1 MSSRDPSSSTDG
13 PSVHSAQNASR
24 AHAGIALDFTQLEAT
39 SADELAAGHGGP
51 IPWKTGE
58 VGVVAPLDRALTVV
72 LTDPVRVPTIRS
84 VAGDQRARNGGSEVG
99 AAPTIRAAQAKK
111 AGSCGA
117 ACGCKTVAPN
127 RVDEGEPKSPSG
139 SCGSSCGCKTVAPKQ
154 TKDAASLGPTL
165 TTGAVNAAAA
175 GHAPLTELGPN
186 GTSGAG
192 GRGGAGGG
200 GGGKP
205 SPFAKLT
212 AKLKAKL
219 DPKRP
224 GSGIPARKIIRGLV
238 WGRRASQTGFFAL
251 FMYFLFQTGFRGN
264 FAAQADQAVRL
275 PLPVEAF
282 LLADPF
288 VAAMTV
294 LSTHTVYRGL
304 LWSIGLLGLT
314 MIFGRVFCGWI
325 CPFGTLHHFF
335 AWILPSPKG
344 RGASR
349 VEANKT
355 HGYQRA
361 KYYLMYAF
369 LLASVA
375 GSAIGGLLD
384 PICVAVRAIG
394 LGVIPAVQY
403 LSGRGLGAMQN
414 VPARP
419 IQAAADHTQ
428 DYLALTVWQSKQF
441 YFHQTWLIVFLLVA
455 ILFMNRFV
463 PRFWC
468 RVLCPLG
475 AFLGVFSRFALF
487 GMEKDHAKCTDCNL
501 CLVNCQGA
509 DSPQGGV
516 KHRQDECH
524 MCMNCEAA
532 CPEDVI
538 KFRFLPNRKGTI
550 TTPDTDR
557 RTLLATV
564 AAGAAAIPAMRIAD
578 TLDVNY
584 HPKVIRP
591 PGAVEERAFLERC
604 IRCAECMKVCP
615 NNALHPA
622 MFEAGVEGLWTPILI
637 ARIGYCEH
645 SCVLCGQVCP
655 TGAIQKITEKE
666 KLGLGTPPVKIG
678 TAFYDHGRC
687 LPWSMQTPCIVC
699 EEFCPTSPKAI
710 WVEEVV
716 APMREKTAG
725 PNGEQPAMKEV
736 KLQRP
741 HVDPSLCIGCGACE
755 KVCPV
760 QDQPAVYIT
769 SVGETR
775 SKTNVILLETTNYN
789 QKS

>member
-1 MSSRDPSSSTDG
+1 MNHASLSPEDNGVRLDPSLLDAG
-13 PSVHSAQNASR
+13 SAR
-24 AHAGIALDFTQLEAT
+24 DHAHVD
-39 SADELAAGHGGP
+39 P
-51 IPWKTGE
+51 IPWKMSG
-58 VGVVAPLDRALTVV
+58 VGVVPALDAPV
-72 LTDPVRVPTIRS
+72 LTTPEAPSLPAVPVSVPP
-84 VAGDQRARNGGSEVG
+84 AAAAK
-99 AAPTIRAAQAKK
+99 AAPKAPPAKKKVDPKLPGSGFPARKVIRVLVWVRRAAQ
-111 AGSCGA
+111 
-117 ACGCKTVAPN
+117 
-127 RVDEGEPKSPSG
+127 
-139 SCGSSCGCKTVAPKQ
+139 
-154 TKDAASLGPTL
+154 
-165 TTGAVNAAAA
+165 
-175 GHAPLTELGPN
+175 
-186 GTSGAG
+186 
-192 GRGGAGGG
+192 
-200 GGGKP
+200 
-205 SPFAKLT
+205 
-212 AKLKAKL
+212 
-219 DPKRP
+219 
-224 GSGIPARKIIRGLV
+224 I
-238 WGRRASQTGFFAL
+238 GFFAL
-251 FMYFLFQTGFRGN
+251 FMYFLFQTAFRGS
-264 FAAQADQAVRL
+264 FAARADAPIRL

-288 VAAMTV
+288 VAAMTL

-304 LWSIGLLGLT
+304 LWSLGLFALT
-314 MIFGRVFCGWI
+314 MVFGRVFCGWI

-335 AWILPSPKG
+335 GWILPSRRG
-344 RGASR
+344 RGGPR

-369 LLASVA
+369 LLAAVA
-375 GSAIGGLLD
+375 GSAIGGAFD
-384 PICVAVRAIG
+384 PICIAVRSIG
-394 LGVIPAVQY
+394 LGVVPALQY
-403 LSGRGLGAMQN
+403 VGGRGLGALQS

-419 IQAAADHTQ
+419 VQGAADLTQ
-428 DYLALTVWQSKQF
+428 DFLSQTVWQTKQF
-441 YFHQTWLIVFLLVA
+441 YFHQTWLILFLLVA
-455 ILFMNRFV
+455 ILFANRFI

-475 AFLGVFSRFALF
+475 AFLGVFARFALF

-516 KHRQDECH
+516 KWRQDECH

-538 KFRFLPNRKGTI
+538 KFRFLPNRASAI
-550 TTPDTDR
+550 TKTDLDR
-557 RTLLATV
+557 RTLLATT
-564 AAGAAAIPAMRIAD
+564 AAGAAFIPGLRIAD
-578 TLDVNY
+578 SLDVNY

-622 MFEAGVEGLWTPILI
+622 FLEAGVEGMWTPILI
-637 ARIGYCEH
+637 ARVGYCEN

-666 KLGLGTPPVKIG
+666 KLGQGVPPVKIG
-678 TAFYDHGRC
+678 TAFYDKGRC

-710 WVEEVV
+710 WVENVE
-716 APMREKTAG
+716 APLRDSKPG
-725 PNGEQPAMKEV
+725 PNGEEPAMKMV
-736 KLQRP
+736 KLQLP

-769 SVGETR
+769 SVGESR
-775 SKTNVILLETTNYN
+775 SKTNVILLENTNYN
-789 QKS
+789 QKT

>member
-1 MSSRDPSSSTDG
+1 MAASPPRAHDARAGSHGCTSSHAP
-13 PSVHSAQNASR
+13 PV
-24 AHAGIALDFTQLEAT
+24 AHAGVALDL
-39 SADELAAGHGGP
+39 SAAERAVHDHAHFGPIEP
-51 IPWKTGE
+51 IPWKTGD
-58 VGVVAPLDRALTVV
+58 VGVVPGLDVE
-72 LTDPVRVPTIRS
+72 TDWRVTYSLRS
-84 VAGDQRARNGGSEVG
+84 SPGEPSRE
-99 AAPTIRAAQAKK
+99 APTAARQ
-111 AGSCGA
+111 GCGD
-117 ACGCKTVAPN
+117 ACGCKSN
-127 RVDEGEPKSPSG
+127 
-139 SCGSSCGCKTVAPKQ
+139 
-154 TKDAASLGPTL
+154 
-165 TTGAVNAAAA
+165 GAEAAAVTRKDPTA
-175 GHAPLTELGPN
+175 MKRAAANRMSEVADILGFGTPAESAAFKAPP
-186 GTSGAG
+186 
-192 GRGGAGGG
+192 
-200 GGGKP
+200 K
-205 SPFAKLT
+205 KQ
-212 AKLKAKL
+212 KV
-219 DPKRP
+219 DPKLP
-224 GSGIPARKIIRGLV
+224 GSGIPARKGIRILLWV
-238 WGRRASQTGFFAL
+238 RRAAQVFFFGL

-264 FAAQADQAVRL
+264 FSASADTPVRL
-275 PLPVEAF
+275 PLPVEAY

-288 VAAMTV
+288 VTAITFGA
-294 LSTHTVYRGL
+294 THQVYRGL
-304 LWSIGLLGLT
+304 LWSIGLLALT
-314 MIFGRVFCGWI
+314 LVFGRVFCGWI

-335 AWILPSPKG
+335 AWIMPSRKG
-344 RGASR
+344 RGAAR

-355 HGYQRA
+355 HGYQSA

-369 LLASVA
+369 LLASLA
-375 GSAIGGLLD
+375 GSAIGGLFD

-394 LGVIPAVQY
+394 LGVIPGVQY
-403 LSGRGLGAMQN
+403 VAGRTLGAAQDI
-414 VPARP
+414 PARP
-419 IQAAADHTQ
+419 VQHLADRTQ
-428 DYLALTVWQSKQF
+428 DALATTVWQSHQF
-441 YFHQTWLIVFLLVA
+441 YFHQTWLIVALLIAV
-455 ILFMNRFV
+455 LFMNRFI

-475 AFLGVFSRFALF
+475 AFLGVFARFALF

-516 KHRQDECH
+516 KWRQDECH
-524 MCMNCEAA
+524 MCLNCENA

-538 KFRFLPNRKGTI
+538 KFRFLPSRKSQIGV
-550 TTPDTDR
+550 PALQR
-557 RTLLATV
+557 RTLLATAATGAVFIPV
-564 AAGAAAIPAMRIAD
+564 ARIAD
-578 TLDVNY
+578 SLDVNY
-584 HPKVIRP
+584 HSKVIRP

-622 MFEAGVEGLWTPILI
+622 MFEAGIEGLWTPILI

-666 KLGLGTPPVKIG
+666 KLGQGVAPVKIG

-710 WVEEVV
+710 WVEEVE
-716 APMREKTAG
+716 APVRDSKPGE
-725 PNGEQPAMKEV
+725 NGEQPAMKTV

-769 SVGETR
+769 SVGESR
-775 SKTNVILLETTNYN
+775 SKTNVILLENTNYN